1 MSCSY
6 AIKKED
12 VQIRELLAALTDGTN
27 LVSKHLRRGYPRAF
41 RGALNTYEDTG
52 VLTERL
58 IGQLLTEL
66 DRLIHSGT
74 IIYDPHAFADASVTA
89 YTMSLAALGP
99 TGGELCHLNRLLLAE
114 AYPCGISTGISPR
127 SREWHKWQVD
137 KFEKLRPRYER
148 FAEILKA
155 VLSDVCA
162 ELSPMGIVHARPKE
176 LASFAEKAWRKPK
189 YINPICQITDLC
201 GARVITETEEEADA
215 FCEFVKKTFIIDEV
229 NSVDKRSELR
239 CDEFGYLAV
248 HFVVKMDPRRLP
260 QIPAAD
266 LKPCLGLK
274 AEIQVKT
281 ILGHAWA
288 SISHDRVYKS
298 DFKVP
303 EPLKRDLHR
312 VAALLE
318 DADRAFGK
326 AIRDLEKFKCYYGAY
341 MTREEMEKEIETLQ
355 TVIEHELNLCKKAPI
370 ALKIA
375 RLHKAN
381 WNWAGVK
388 SALGPYIGIECVCAA
403 EVLAEHGHTLCWINR
418 NRTSTAEQ
426 KRYAKGQAELE
437 EAARKGSVKCRL
449 QALIYLGWSFG
460 NIRGQSVEARDAYRT
475 ALELDPTDPYVISP
489 YIEFEMS
496 VTGGHIDLKHIRPML
511 KNAIPTCRSHAEAGI
526 EMPWAYLTMGRFY
539 LLLGEYL
546 RSLEAYAAGIQQCLP
561 INPKMP
567 DENPLPVEILERERE
582 FLRNIN
588 PGRDLPV
595 QHEWVDKMLI
605 LAIAVKTGNP
615 GGVLSSGIPH
625 GTVKVEPGWPRKL
638 AAASKQPA
646 RLSDPRP
653 IVIVA
658 GGAADSAFQGREHA
672 YRLCLYDAFE
682 GFRGRIISGGTQAGV
697 PGLVGEISERL
708 DAKRTAELE
717 VTGYRPLKL
726 PPDAPE
732 DHRYTDL
739 RITENQEFSIG
750 DPLDTWF
757 DLIASDVHPSEVRV
771 LGINGGDIAMSEYV
785 LALALGATV
794 GVIQASGRAASDLAA
809 DAWMFRPGSVIWLPV
824 DDASVRAFVNPG
836 QPDPDV
842 DWESLGEVV
851 HSNYVENNKYSGT
864 DLNMRPWAKLRE
876 DLKTSNIEQ
885 AQYCVEILK
894 RLGYGV
900 RPSDLPSPPP
910 SSLKS
915 HIEEMA
921 RLEHGRWIAERLRS
935 GWQYGPV
942 KNVEKK
948 INPSLV
954 PWEELPEGTKDFDR
968 TAVEEWPELLAK
980 ANLEIYE

>member
-6 AIKKED
+6 TVKKED
-12 VQIRELLAALTDGTN
+12 VQVREMLAALIDRTN
-27 LVSKHLRRGYPRAF
+27 RVSRHLRPRFRQSF
-41 RGALNTYEDTG
+41 RGALNAYTRSG
-52 VLTERL
+52 VLTETL
-58 IGQLLTEL
+58 INELLAEL
-66 DRLIHSGT
+66 NHLIHSGT
-74 IIYDPHAFADASVTA
+74 TIYDAEAFADACVTD
-89 YTMSLAALGP
+89 YTMKLLSSAP
-99 TGGELCHLNRLLLAE
+99 TRMGIRRLNRLLLAE
-114 AYPCGISTGISPR
+114 AYPCGISTSIPPR
-127 SREWHKWQVD
+127 TRKWHKWQVD
-137 KFEKLRPRYER
+137 KFEKLRPRYECY
-148 FAEILKA
+148 AEMLKSILD
-155 VLSDVCA
+155 DVRA
-162 ELSPMGIVHARPKE
+162 DLSPMGMVDARPKDV
-176 LASFAEKAWRKPK
+176 SRFAEKAWRKPK

-201 GARVITETEEEADA
+201 GARVITETEEEAGA
-215 FCEFVKKTFIIDEV
+215 FCEFVRSTFIIDEV

-248 HFVVKMDPRRLP
+248 HFVVKIDPKRLP
-260 QIPAAD
+260 QIPAAA
-266 LKPCLGLK
+266 LEPLLGLK

-318 DADRAFGK
+318 DADRAFGQ

-341 MTREEMEKEIETLQ
+341 MTRQEMEKEIETLQ
-355 TVIEHELNLCKKAPI
+355 TVLEHEPDLRKKPST
-370 ALKIA
+370 ALRIA

-381 WNWAGVK
+381 WNWVGVK
-388 SALGPYIGIECVCAA
+388 RALNPYIRMECVCAA
-403 EVLAEHGHTLCWINR
+403 EVLAEHGHALCWINR
-418 NRTSTAEQ
+418 NRVSSVEQ
-426 KRYAKGQAELE
+426 RRYAKGQAELE
-437 EAARKGSVKCRL
+437 EAARTGSLKCRL

-460 NIRGQSVEARDAYRT
+460 HIRGQSVQARDAYHK
-475 ALELDPTDPYVISP
+475 ALELDPSDPYVISS

-496 VTGGHIDLKHIRPML
+496 VTGGHIDPKHIRPML
-511 KNAIPTCRSHAEAGI
+511 KSAIPTCRCHAEAGI

-539 LLLGEYL
+539 LLLGDYL
-546 RSLEAYAAGIQQCLP
+546 LSLEAYAAGIQQCLP
-561 INPKMP
+561 TDPKKP
-567 DENPLPVEILERERE
+567 EDNPLPVDILERERD

-595 QHEWVDKMLI
+595 QHQWVDKMLV
-605 LAIAVKTGNP
+605 LAIAVKTGNL
-615 GGVLSSGIPH
+615 GEVLSSGIPH

-638 AAASKQPA
+638 SAASRQPA
-646 RLSDPRP
+646 RLATPRP

-672 YRLCLYDAFE
+672 YRLCLYDAFD
-682 GFRGRIISGGTQAGV
+682 GFRGRIISGGTRAGV

-708 DAKRTAELE
+708 GAKNAAELE
-717 VTGYRPLKL
+717 VAGYRPLKL

-732 DHRYTDL
+732 DDRYTEF
-739 RITENQEFSIG
+739 RITGNPEFSVG

-757 DLIASDVHPSEVRV
+757 DLIASGVHPSEVRL
-771 LGINGGDIAMSEYV
+771 LGINGGEITMSEYV

-794 GVIQASGRAASDLAA
+794 AVIQASGRAASELAA
-809 DAWMFRPGSVIWLPV
+809 DAWMFRPGSVVWLPV

-851 HSNYVENNKYSGT
+851 HSNYVESNKYGGS

-876 DLKTSNIEQ
+876 DLKASNIEQ

-894 RLGYGV
+894 RFGYGV
-900 RPSDLPSPPP
+900 RPSADPSPPP
-910 SSLKS
+910 GSFES
-915 HIEEMA
+915 HNEEMA
-921 RLEHGRWIAERLRS
+921 RLEHGRWVAERLRS

-954 PWEELPEGTKDFDR
+954 PWEELPETTKDYDR
-968 TAVEEWPELLAK
+968 IAVAEWPGLLET
-980 ANLEIYE
+980 ANLEIY